1 MNVLVVYYSMYGHVL
16 QMANAAREGAQ
27 SVSGAEVTLRRVPEF
42 PDVEQQLRSD
52 RHAQAVWEQQKDVPV
67 CSLDDLRHAHGLII
81 GSPTRY
87 GNMVAQM
94 KRLIDSTAPLWLE
107 GAMEGK
113 PVGLLTSSATTH
125 GGQETTPLSMMI
137 PLLHLGMIIVGVPYS
152 TPGMLHTEG
161 RGGTAYGATTVAGP
175 KNDRQPAAEDLEIA
189 KALGRRV
196 AEITGKLQS
205 P

>member
-16 QMANAAREGAQ
+16 KMAKAACEGAQ
-27 SVSGAEVTLRRVPEF
+27 SVSGVEVIFRRVPEF
-42 PDVEQQLRSD
+42 PDVEEQVRSD
-52 RHAQAVWEQQKDVPV
+52 PHAKAVWEQQKDVPV
-67 CSLDDLRHAHGLII
+67 CSLDDLRHADGLIV

-94 KRLIDSTAPLWLE
+94 KKLVDSTAPLWLE

-113 PVGLLTSSATTH
+113 PVGLLASTATTH
-125 GGQETTPLSMMI
+125 GGQETMLLSMMI
-137 PLLHLGMIIVGVPYS
+137 PLLHLGMIVVGVPYS

-161 RGGTAYGATTVAGP
+161 RGGTPYGATTVAGP

-196 AEITGKLQS
+196 AEITGKLRA